1 MRKKAV
7 DVAAVVVVAV
17 PVVLQTL
24 TVLQLLLVRPVMN
37 IQINLYNLCGC
48 QLIFL
53 QICTQFDCRF
63 VQNYGR
69 AWARGCRC
77 GATGWHGT
85 NCPT

>member
-48 QLIFL
+48 PVDFFANLYTIRL
-53 QICTQFDCRF
+53 
-63 VQNYGR
+63 
-69 AWARGCRC
+69 
-77 GATGWHGT
+77 
-85 NCPT
+85 